1 MAALSI
7 PLLCNDSVNAS
18 IYILLP
24 IEYFYLFSVEE
35 AFDKRYYVTFVIV
48 DEIELYH
55 TSVEAGGEVR
65 GNQ

>member
-1 MAALSI
+1 
-7 PLLCNDSVNAS
+7 
-18 IYILLP
+18 
-24 IEYFYLFSVEE
+24 VEE